1 LASGVLSRSRSICR
15 SFRKDLVEINGTDIV
30 RNLALAKDIARA
42 LRSRKIAI
50 SLDDVGAEWTS
61 LTGLRDFPFVEVKVN
76 QNFVKG
82 CANDAVK

>member
-1 LASGVLSRSRSICR
+1 MLHALKSRQVVNEGRI
-15 SFRKDLVEINGTDIV
+15 VEINGTDIV

-42 LRSRKIAI
+42 LRSCKIAI

-61 LTGLRDFPFVEVKVN
+61 LTGLRDFPLVEVKVN